1 MAVRNTANIVGYG
14 LTNALPNIFPAPIVS
29 SRAPTANDTAQ
40 IGQVWIDKPANQVY
54 VLTSVVANVATW
66 VSSAGGGGI
75 FSSLS
80 VSPGPISLEGTT
92 TINTTSTDDTTI
104 GNATGDVGILGD
116 TVNLLGTQLNI
127 NLTNTGDTSIGNT
140 TGSVD
145 ITGGN
150 TTIGATTTL
159 LLNSTGDV
167 NIEGAAVDIES
178 GQVRINFTNSGDTSI
193 GNTTGAVDII
203 GRNTNIG
210 AVDTL
215 TLDSTDN
222 VNIGGAA
229 VDIESAQLTLNIT
242 NTGDT
247 SIGNT
252 TGSMDIVGGITTIGA
267 VTTLNLDGAP
277 AHINTTTTGNTVI
290 GNATG
295 TVSAIGS
302 IFDIESSTLLLNI
315 TNTGDTS
322 IGNVTGTV
330 NLTSSSSTLTAS
342 GAFSFEGSPTNVNIA
357 GTGDT
362 FIGNSTGSISAIGD
376 SIALAT
382 PQLNLNVTGT
392 GDTAIG
398 NTTGSVDI
406 TGSVI
411 SINEFKFSGGPS
423 FLFGSG
429 SPSGSVTA
437 GHGSFYLNT
446 AGSGVNDRAFINT
459 DGAMA
464 WTAIVTVA

>member
-1 MAVRNTANIVGYG
+1 MSIVFDLLFAFT

-167 NIEGAAVDIES
+167 NIEGAAVDIEAGGSFDLFAQFLQAQKLTIHRVNIHPQRPVSLNPFADGLKILDTLATLSPEAHHHHLHTTQQRLTQDLSATEDPLDAEETPRDRLGEMVMAALLMITGGEAREEAQITRADRALLVDAIVLAARTVRDAHRKQMIASVRVCGVFSPISS
-178 GQVRINFTNSGDTSI
+178 GSGCDSGCCSSIIVRVRAARAAASGLTP
-193 GNTTGAVDII
+193 
-203 GRNTNIG
+203 GRNR
-210 AVDTL
+210 
-215 TLDSTDN
+215 
-222 VNIGGAA
+222 
-229 VDIESAQLTLNIT
+229 
-242 NTGDT
+242 
-247 SIGNT
+247 
-252 TGSMDIVGGITTIGA
+252 GI
-267 VTTLNLDGAP
+267 
-277 AHINTTTTGNTVI
+277 
-290 GNATG
+290 
-295 TVSAIGS
+295 
-302 IFDIESSTLLLNI
+302 IESSLGLPLAQPPPCR
-315 TNTGDTS
+315 G
-322 IGNVTGTV
+322 
-330 NLTSSSSTLTAS
+330 
-342 GAFSFEGSPTNVNIA
+342 FSLP
-357 GTGDT
+357 
-362 FIGNSTGSISAIGD
+362 
-376 SIALAT
+376 
-382 PQLNLNVTGT
+382 
-392 GDTAIG
+392 
-398 NTTGSVDI
+398 
-406 TGSVI
+406 
-411 SINEFKFSGGPS
+411 GPS
-423 FLFGSG
+423 
-429 SPSGSVTA
+429 
-437 GHGSFYLNT
+437 
-446 AGSGVNDRAFINT
+446 
-459 DGAMA
+459 
-464 WTAIVTVA
+464 